1 MALQPSDLAGVRE
14 IERYTKAADQE
25 PDGANALARSTLEKR
40 RVPASRATSRDLPR
54 LGGALGSSYGLHV
67 PLGVGNKLVR
77 FWCGATFEHFS
88 GLDANC
94 YLNIEPRVR
103 AAYALLSAG
112 SWTHH
117 FNITYRG
124 GGSP

>member
-1 MALQPSDLAGVRE
+1 PFPDTPRCARSSATPRPPTKSRMARS
-14 IERYTKAADQE
+14 
-25 PDGANALARSTLEKR
+25 ALARSTLEKR

-77 FWCGATFEHFS
+77 FWSGATFEHFS

-94 YLNIEPRVR
+94 YLNIET
-103 AAYALLSAG
+103 AG
-112 SWTHH
+112 Q
-117 FNITYRG
+117 G
-124 GGSP
+124 GLCLA